1 MQQPQYSYSLYSPL
15 ANSFTL
21 EELCRLS
28 LWESVPESLRRD
40 SEGTLCVLTVIFFSV
55 SLSLF
60 LFFLGWHLIS
70 FHFRTKMN
78 HLEPLNSLLSL
89 ILSRNTTVYST
100 SGYFLSILP
109 RSWFSSPSQELLKT
123 FRFLRLKI

>member
-40 SEGTLCVLTVIFFSV
+40 SEGALCVLTVIFFSV

-60 LFFLGWHLIS
+60 LFFLGWHLVFI
-70 FHFRTKMN
+70 
-78 HLEPLNSLLSL
+78 PL
-89 ILSRNTTVYST
+89 
-100 SGYFLSILP
+100 
-109 RSWFSSPSQELLKT
+109 
-123 FRFLRLKI
+123 